1 MDFNIFTFNQANC
14 SVEKWRVSVITSWS
28 TNWFLEIVLRY
39 SVSTEFDMSYELI
52 IIISDLLTLPKE
64 NFFFL
69 PYFYVHLKFL
79 CIWKAVLFLIYIK
92 AVL

>member
-1 MDFNIFTFNQANC
+1 MKSECYN
-14 SVEKWRVSVITSWS
+14 
-28 TNWFLEIVLRY
+28 FLKHKLVPRDVLRY
-39 SVSTEFDMSYELI
+39 SVSTEFDMSYKLI

-64 NFFFL
+64 KFFFL